1 MEHLDENNE
10 EFRKYREQMHGVE
23 YEDEREQMHSKPIR
37 IAFGIF
43 MVIVYIGMGILC
55 LTNWFNYPETQA
67 WTIGRWIVGAV
78 LVIYGIWRAYRQYA
92 GIDSRF

>member
-1 MEHLDENNE
+1 
-10 EFRKYREQMHGVE
+10 
-23 YEDEREQMHSKPIR
+23 
-37 IAFGIF
+37 
-43 MVIVYIGMGILC
+43 

>member
-1 MEHLDENNE
+1 MKKLDENNE
-10 EFRKYREQMHGVE
+10 EFRKYREQMHGEE
-23 YEDEREQMHSKPIR
+23 YEEEQVHAKPVR

-55 LTNWFNYPETQA
+55 MTNWFNYPETPS
-67 WTIGRWIVGAV
+67 WTIGRWIVGTV
-78 LVIYGIWRAYRQYA
+78 LVIYGFWRAYRQYA